1 RCAPAGAGRRL
12 PRRMRP
18 GPPPPARRR
27 RAFGSSASGHGI
39 EPMFR
44 AGNGRVSVRPGPL
57 PAARDDSYDRRVRSL
72 ARWLTTAIDL
82 AIGVASVTAAVVVI
96 GFAVVVVSLHV
107 WRSEP
112 LPNGAIRGVRCHWNG
127 HWLIARGMVANLS
140 DQDATFAVQPDVAV
154 AGGKSVAPN

>member
-1 RCAPAGAGRRL
+1 
-12 PRRMRP
+12 M
-18 GPPPPARRR
+18 
-27 RAFGSSASGHGI
+27 
-39 EPMFR
+39 
-44 AGNGRVSVRPGPL
+44 
-57 PAARDDSYDRRVRSL
+57 RSL

-112 LPNGAIRGVRCHWNG
+112 PPNGAIRGVRCHWNG

-140 DQDATFAVQPDVAV
+140 DQDATFTVQPDVAV
-154 AGGKSVAPN
+154 AGGKSVAPNESDFVAVRAGSARPWRWTNDHAPVPPGTRVTRCAATVLPPSRGEGDD

>member
-1 RCAPAGAGRRL
+1 
-12 PRRMRP
+12 
-18 GPPPPARRR
+18 
-27 RAFGSSASGHGI
+27 
-39 EPMFR
+39 
-44 AGNGRVSVRPGPL
+44 
-57 PAARDDSYDRRVRSL
+57 VRSL

-154 AGGKSVAPN
+154 AGGKSVAPNESDFVAVRAGSARPWRWTLPALWRSAPSTAVSTKSSSARTGGTRSRGS